1 MGSSHTY
8 YDETLTQNL
17 WNKFVNDNTS
27 HVYYSWRL
35 GSYGTLQVT
44 GSHGS
49 SSQFD
54 GDDVY
59 YNYMNFRAINGVD
72 FAHTVDSNGK
82 TRGPGTFDLWDNT
95 SMTNVTLNGQG
106 IIARENVKLENITYQ
121 PMDWYGGWVTLAGA
135 GATLNNLTAPKDYEE
150 VVLAAGVSGGSI
162 SAANISVGRRLWSMT
177 VGSGSTYAANVSIG
191 GVVKYVNVGAGAVLN
206 SLTVGSQ
213 RSWAASDTTAF
224 CYYDSSWDS
233 WTHSSAT
240 QMEVGSGGTA
250 TNIYLGNGGDLYVSG
265 PSDTVTSQYNSATNE
280 WVYSSHFGSGRGGVV
295 ENLQMAT
302 GSALKIDGVT
312 DVRAIWNYPT
322 NGYGNSSSYMS
333 GFLATAPQSA
343 YVQFQSNTV
352 GRNITIGNGGTMT
365 VGPGASV
372 TNISMGALTTS
383 TYYTNK
389 SGNTDVWVGDRG
401 AKLTVNGGFTSDVIV
416 EAAPMTFD
424 YYSAA
429 HDYFWLYS
437 SSIMSAYSSAH
448 GSYGSGSAWSSSIY
462 NSAVSGY
469 RQYMSGMYT
478 SGAVYTNYGDDT
490 GYDRKWVGGEV
501 GVYGGAAYNLSG
513 FAYLA
518 VTGDASATSQVYSGG
533 DSAYHYSAYST
544 DNVSKAS
551 GVVSARIRAGAG
563 AHLTSVTAPG
573 GHVVLNSGIYRMTDY
588 ENPQS
593 NFTRI
598 EHLNLRTSGLVGDN
612 NSAVIFFEDYLY
624 GSGNFGVPVV
634 DSNGHPIDD
643 PDTWGYKHVYYRY
656 DTKDPGEVVYASG
669 DSGLTVQGTYG
680 KFTYTG
686 SGAIVFGGLGT
697 VAVEEYDSR
706 CYNSS
711 GYYSS
716 TTSGTS
722 SWVTSITRWLAP
734 AVTHYEFGVLKG
746 VYDEETGGLAAKYVY
761 DGEGGFDWKGVLAVG
776 SGAVVEGIGSKAA
789 LYTAN
794 DLTSDSWNPVIDK
807 DLSKMLYVVAG
818 GSADNITVQGKV
830 KNYEVTSKEL
840 YRGNAALVVSTG
852 GTATNVRVLSDGIAM
867 AVGGTIDK
875 VFVDNGGILYLSGWG
890 GAWQVSPDNGSTIA
904 GPQHLD
910 TTVLNAVQLNAGG
923 QLGAVYDYQFGGKA
937 PSIIANSGGGILN
950 GVTANGVAYASGVDF
965 AGNLTLA
972 GGQKGLDLT
981 VRGCTKVTARDSAGN
996 PTAWTTT
1003 IATLNVSSG
1012 GSATGTT
1019 VAEEGAIY
1027 VSEGA
1032 VVNSTIIA
1040 SGGRMIF
1047 ENPGSGWGNY
1057 LPASAIVDGIDIQG
1071 GGILQINSKYAV
1083 SATDVKINESAGLE
1097 FYLVKDASEEFAKTE
1112 LNGTWTASWGNGTF
1126 HTNDGVLTGF
1136 GGEFGY
1142 EYVDP
1147 IYSRTYTSARLSMYI
1162 RDNAVLSGGDIRGY
1176 GYFTATSGG
1185 KVLGTRIRGVTAN
1198 IGASGYA
1205 SGLTATVAST
1215 GSAYDTNIYVY
1226 GSGALAEKT
1235 TLSGG
1240 YLGVENHGVASGV
1253 TMLAP
1258 EGYAGPMGN
1267 QNETG
1272 PAELEIMAGG
1282 TAKDVVASAGV
1293 ITMYEG
1299 SKDPGTASP
1308 KLSNADIHYSATL
1321 VVNCDGAVL
1330 DGTLNLG
1337 GLVTTTATR
1346 YEYVEV
1352 QVTDP
1357 ATGNIDTQWQR
1368 IEKNNAVAVA
1378 DTLTVNFDLT
1388 ERDGSDEDAMIDNL
1402 ANLAG
1407 ATLGTITV
1415 AADQAAGKYVL
1426 AQGAE
1431 SFTGTLS
1438 VKCGD
1443 EVLGNL
1449 GIGKYMQV
1457 GADTVYSL
1465 TNNADE
1471 GLCFTVF
1478 AEVGAAVDK
1487 IVATVGGRELKTGEW
1502 VNQTVT
1508 VKAYGNQYSKS
1519 LWYRIRKA
1527 VATRSR
1533 GADDD
1538 WTQITDDKGITI
1550 TECCDID
1557 FKVKND
1563 QGEDSK
1569 ITTYTVNYDDAPAE
1583 VFGVQFAAADPA
1595 KPYLDSG
1602 DVCTVA
1608 GFVTDDWDD
1617 TPTVALF
1624 DGADWNALAVDA
1636 DGSFSFNVTGNGAY
1650 QLRTTDHAGNVA
1662 ETAITVDAFD
1672 CPAVEVTAT
1681 GATWEGRPETPC
1693 TVAVG
1698 DGEGEAVLPVEGNAV
1713 RIYNAPAG
1721 CTVNVGYAD
1730 EDNERAVAIPDA
1742 GEYAPALWQ
1751 AEDDGVTDVFFAQAN
1766 GTWKTAYMA
1775 QHVGSVN
1782 DWAGTQESVD
1792 LGGKNKLCDFFAGAT
1807 TDANV
1812 LLLTDDENGDALFV
1826 DDVYTALP
1834 GELTE
1839 QQSRI
1844 ARIREIRAG
1853 AGNDVVD
1860 LTSQRFEYV
1869 GEGLTVRGGDG
1880 DDVIWANKGDN
1891 KLFGDAGNDR
1901 LVGAS
1906 GNDVLAGGAGNDR
1919 MHGGGG
1925 NDLFVF
1931 GPDWGMDTV
1940 EQLAEGAVTLWFAT
1954 GTAENWNAETLT
1966 YADGT
1971 NRVTVTGVTADD
1983 ITLKF
1988 GDDGSAQYTELVD
2001 AGAFAAFTSENVFEK
2016 KGVGALA

>member
-8 YDETLTQNL
+8 YDETLTQSL
-17 WNKFVNDNTS
+17 WNKFVTNNAS

-54 GDDVY
+54 GEDVY

-82 TRGPGTFDLWDNT
+82 PWGPGRFDLWDNT
-95 SMTNVTLNGQG
+95 SMANVTLTGQG
-106 IIARENVKLENITYQ
+106 IIAGENVKLENITYQ
-121 PMDWYGGWVTLAGA
+121 PMDWYGGYVEICGA
-135 GATLNNLTAPKDYEE
+135 GASLNNLTAPKDYEE
-150 VVLAAGVSGGSI
+150 VVIYGLSSGSV
-162 SAANISVGRRLWSMT
+162 SAANVSVGRRLWSMT
-177 VGSGSTYAANVSIG
+177 LGGGDTGVPHGSGISAEKITVG

-213 RSWAASDTTAF
+213 RSWAATDASAF
-224 CYYDSSWDS
+224 VWYDSDRNS

-240 QMEVGSGGTA
+240 YMTVDSGGTA

-265 PSDTVTSQYNSATNE
+265 PSDTVTSQWNSSTE
-280 WVYSSHFGSGRGGVV
+280 QMVYTTHFASGQGGVV
-295 ENLQMAT
+295 SNLQMAT
-302 GSALKIDGVT
+302 ASALRIDGVT
-312 DVRAIWNYPT
+312 DPRAIWLYPT
-322 NGYGNSSSYMS
+322 NGYGNSRGYMS
-333 GFLATAPQSA
+333 GFLATAPQST
-343 YVQFQSNTV
+343 YVRFASNTI
-352 GRNITIGNGGTMT
+352 GRNISIGNGGTLT
-365 VGPGASV
+365 VDKGGSV

-383 TYYTNK
+383 TYYTNS
-389 SGNTDVWVGDRG
+389 SGGTDTWVGDRG
-401 AKLTVNGGFTSDVIV
+401 AKLTVNGGFASDVII

-437 SSIMSAYSSAH
+437 SSIMDAYSSAH
-448 GSYGSGSAWSSSIY
+448 GSYGSGSAWQQQIY
-462 NSAVSGY
+462 NSASAGY

-501 GVYGGAAYNLSG
+501 NVNGGAAYNLSG

-697 VAVEEYDSR
+697 VMVKEHSSR
-706 CYNSS
+706 
-711 GYYSS
+711 YYSS
-716 TTSGTS
+716 TTISSGS
-722 SWVTSITRWLAP
+722 STYRQITRWLEP

-776 SGAVVEGIGSKAA
+776 SGAVVQGIGSKAA

-794 DLTSDSWNPVIDK
+794 DIASDTWNPVIDQ

-840 YRGNAALVVSTG
+840 YRGNAALLVSTG
-852 GTATNVRVLSDGIAM
+852 GTATNVRVMSDGIAM
-867 AVGGTIDK
+867 AQGGTIDK

-890 GAWQVSPDNGSTIA
+890 GAIQVSSDGGKTIA
-904 GPQHLD
+904 GTQYLD

-965 AGNLTLA
+965 AGQLTLA
-972 GGQKGLDLT
+972 GGQKGVDLT
-981 VRGCTKVTARDSAGN
+981 VRGYTSVTSRDSNGN

-1003 IATLNVSSG
+1003 IATLNVSAG

-1032 VVNSTIIA
+1032 IVNSTIIA

-1047 ENPGSGWGNY
+1047 ENPGTGWGNY
-1057 LPASAIVDGIDIQG
+1057 LPASATVDGIDIRG

-1083 SATDVKINESAGLE
+1083 SATNVKINASAGLE
-1097 FYLVKDASEEFAKTE
+1097 FNLVKDASEDYARTE
-1112 LNGTWTASWGNGTF
+1112 LDGTWTASWGSGTF

-1142 EYVDP
+1142 SYVDP
-1147 IYSRTYTSARLSMYI
+1147 IYSHTYTSARLSMYI

-1176 GYFTATSGG
+1176 GFFNATSGG
-1185 KVLGTRIRGVTAN
+1185 KVLGTKIKGVTAN
-1198 IGASGYA
+1198 IGTSGYA
-1205 SGLTATVAST
+1205 SGLCATTEST

-1226 GSGALAEKT
+1226 GSGALVENT
-1235 TLSGG
+1235 VLSGG
-1240 YLGVENHGVASGV
+1240 YLGVERGGVANGV
-1253 TMLAP
+1253 TMFAP
-1258 EGYAGPMGN
+1258 EGYTGPFGN
-1267 QNETG
+1267 QTEVG

-1282 TAKDVVASAGV
+1282 TAKNVVASAGL
-1293 ITMYEG
+1293 ITMLEG
-1299 SKDPGTASP
+1299 SKEPGTPSP
-1308 KLSNADIHYSATL
+1308 TLSNADVHYSATL
-1321 VVNCDGAVL
+1321 LVNCDGAVL

-1337 GLVTTTATR
+1337 GLVTTTAKR
-1346 YEYVEV
+1346 YEWVEV

-1357 ATGNIDTQWQR
+1357 DTGNTYTDWQR
-1368 IEKNNAVAVA
+1368 VEKNNATAVA
-1378 DTLTVNFDLT
+1378 NTLTVNFDLT

-1407 ATLGTITV
+1407 AQLGTITV
-1415 AADQAAGKYVL
+1415 AADQAEGKYVL

-1443 EVLGNL
+1443 EVLGNI

-1457 GADTVYSL
+1457 GADTIYSL
-1465 TNNADE
+1465 TNNATD

-1478 AEVGAAVDK
+1478 AEVGAAVDR
-1487 IVATVGGRELKTGEW
+1487 IVATVDGRELKKGEW
-1502 VNQTVT
+1502 VNKSVT

-1527 VATRSR
+1527 VAAAP
-1533 GADDD
+1533 GDADDG
-1538 WTQITDDKGITI
+1538 WTKITDDKGITVS
-1550 TECCDID
+1550 ECCEID

-1563 QGEDSK
+1563 KGEDSK
-1569 ITTYTVNYDDAPAE
+1569 VTTYTVYYDDVPAE
-1583 VFGVQFAAADPA
+1583 VIGVSFAAADPA

-1602 DVCTVA
+1602 DVCTVT
-1608 GFVTDDWDD
+1608 GLVVDDLDD
-1617 TPTVALF
+1617 APTLELF
-1624 DGADWNALAVDA
+1624 DGAAWNAVAVGETGA
-1636 DGSFSFNVTGNGAY
+1636 FSFTVTDNGAY
-1650 QLRTTDHAGNVA
+1650 KLRTTDHAGNTA
-1662 ETAITVDAFD
+1662 ESTVTVDAFN

-1681 GATWEGRPETPC
+1681 GAAWVGRPGTPC
-1693 TVAVG
+1693 TVAIG
-1698 DGEGEAVLPVEGNAV
+1698 NGEGEAVLTVAGNAV
-1713 RIYNAPAG
+1713 RLYNQPGG
-1721 CTVNVGYAD
+1721 CTISVGYAG
-1730 EDNERAVAIPDA
+1730 EDNKRSVDLPAA
-1742 GEYAPALWQ
+1742 GNYAPALWQ
-1751 AEDDGVTDVFFAQAN
+1751 AEEDGVTDVFFAQAN
-1766 GTWKTAYMA
+1766 GTWNAAYLA

-1782 DWAGTQESVD
+1782 DWEGTQERVA
-1792 LGGKNKLCDFFAGAT
+1792 LGGKNKLCDFFAGAA

-1812 LLLTDDENGDALFV
+1812 LLLTDDANGDALFV
-1826 DDVYTALP
+1826 DDVYTELP
-1834 GELTE
+1834 GEVAE
-1839 QQSRI
+1839 QQARI

-1869 GEGLTVRGGDG
+1869 GDGLTVRGGDG
-1880 DDVIWANKGDN
+1880 NDVIWASKGDN
-1891 KLFGDAGNDR
+1891 WLFGDKGDDR
-1901 LVGAS
+1901 IVGAS
-1906 GNDVLAGGAGNDR
+1906 GDDTLAGGAGNDR

-1925 NDLFVF
+1925 NDVFVF
-1931 GPDWGMDTV
+1931 GSDWGKDTV
-1940 EQLAEGAVTLWFAT
+1940 EQLADGAVTLWFRS
-1954 GTAENWNAETLT
+1954 GDLSKWNAETLT
-1966 YADGT
+1966 YADGVNT
-1971 NRVTVTGVTADD
+1971 VTVKGVAADQV
-1983 ITLKF
+1983 TLKF
-1988 GDDGSAQYTELVD
+1988 GDDGSAQYTALAD
-2001 AGAFAAFTSENVFEK
+2001 AGAFEAFTSENVFEK
-2016 KGVGALA
+2016 KGALA